1 MTPAPEETPL
11 LVARAVPA
19 PRQFRLV
26 GGIHSFAIAL
36 FFGFFALVA
45 LKLGADAVRAA
56 SDGGNMR
63 FALVWS
69 VVAAAAAFV
78 ALLAAHHRALIVARS
93 RTAYFVFP
101 DRVEVRRDGSARP
114 RSVIPLARTIAVE
127 SWAGPLIRPLG
138 AATLTL
144 VEEQPPDRAGRRRH
158 VFHPLPNVAD
168 PEAAADLIRSRL
180 GGGAAPPN

>member
-1 MTPAPEETPL
+1 MTASAEETPL

-36 FFGFFALVA
+36 LFGFVA
-45 LKLGADAVRAA
+45 LIALKFGADAVRGA
-56 SDGGNMR
+56 SDGGNTR
-63 FALVWS
+63 FALGWS
-69 VVAAAAAFV
+69 VVATAAAFV
-78 ALLAAHHRALIVARS
+78 ALLAAHYRALIVARS
-93 RTAYFVFP
+93 RTAYLVFP

-127 SWAGPLIRPLG
+127 SWAGPLLRPLG
-138 AATLTL
+138 VATLTL
-144 VEEQPPDRAGRRRH
+144 VEEEPPDRAGRRRH

-168 PEAAADLIRSRL
+168 PEVAADLIRSRL
-180 GGGAAPPN
+180 GGGPIPPK